1 VSCQRLSRWSSPTSS
16 LGFAYRCTRH
26 ACWVIRIQLD
36 NRSDI
41 GKEQWSIHDLCE
53 AIRELPR
60 NLDMARFDEMM
71 RGSYDIVALNC
82 RHERGGNVNE
92 EDGRISRARRD
103 TWERERQ
110 RARASRMSGGRTVR
124 QRERGR
130 TTRRREVQRGMEGNG
145 S

>member
-82 RHERGGNVNE
+82 RHERG
-92 EDGRISRARRD
+92 
-103 TWERERQ
+103 
-110 RARASRMSGGRTVR
+110 
-124 QRERGR
+124 
-130 TTRRREVQRGMEGNG
+130 TRRKGVRYNTLLIGAMLVLHSAM
-145 S
+145 